1 MATYTSSFR
10 TTAGSSTLPIAS
22 IYAAAAESFTLRA
35 VEVYNTTATDL
46 AVRLIRLTTQGTA
59 GTGQTEARWDPA
71 IGAAA
76 QATVFTTHSVAPSLG
91 DELRRASIGAAVG
104 AAVIWVFGRDGI
116 KCPVGTANG
125 IGILPVG
132 TGQVCDVV
140 FEWDE

>member
-59 GTGQTEARWDPA
+59 GTGQTEAR
-71 IGAAA
+71 
-76 QATVFTTHSVAPSLG
+76 
-91 DELRRASIGAAVG
+91 
-104 AAVIWVFGRDGI
+104 
-116 KCPVGTANG
+116 
-125 IGILPVG
+125 
-132 TGQVCDVV
+132 
-140 FEWDE
+140 